1 VLMRTSDQSVD
12 SPNQFLRS
20 LSCEDRA
27 RLTGKFRRIAVEPGT
42 LLLNESDAVATVYF
56 PETVLVS
63 IECQTSET
71 QHVETA
77 VVGYEG
83 MVGWPGLLRPGRSH
97 QRAIIQMRPGS
108 VLAISIDDMA
118 AACASSRTLYSALMC
133 FVEVLMTQ
141 MAQAIVSHLRDSLE
155 CRLSRWL
162 MMRHDRVATDQ
173 LMIRHDEI
181 GRNLGARRAGVT
193 DCLHILEGDR
203 LIRCYRGRIIIRDRA
218 GLEALAGE
226 SYGAA
231 EGYYRAMIGPF
242 GRSSRSATSPGELI
256 ERRLSDVKLAAVA
269 AHE

>member
-1 VLMRTSDQSVD
+1 VLMRTSDQSIE

-27 RLTGKFRRIAVEPGT
+27 RLTGKFRRLMVEPGT
-42 LLLNESDAVATVYF
+42 LLLNERDSIATVYF

-63 IECQTSET
+63 IECQTSAT
-71 QHVETA
+71 HHVETA

-83 MVGWPGLLRPGRSH
+83 LVGWPGLLRLGRPH
-97 QRAIIQMRPGS
+97 QRAVVQMRSGS
-108 VLAISIDDMA
+108 VLAISIDDVA
-118 AACASSRTLYSALMC
+118 AACESSTTLHSALMC

-162 MMRHDRVATDQ
+162 MMRHDRVPTDQ

-193 DCLHILEGDR
+193 DCLHVLEGDR

-218 GLEALAGE
+218 GLEDLAGQ

-242 GRSSRSATSPGELI
+242 GRASRSVVQQGEPI
-256 ERRLSDVKLAAVA
+256 E
-269 AHE
+269 